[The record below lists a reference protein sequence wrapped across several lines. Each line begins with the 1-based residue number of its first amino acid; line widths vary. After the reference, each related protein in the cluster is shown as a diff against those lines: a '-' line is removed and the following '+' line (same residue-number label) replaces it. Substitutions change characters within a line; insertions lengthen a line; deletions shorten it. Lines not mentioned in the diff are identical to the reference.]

1 MLFILLFI
9 FILNV
14 VAIVLTYK
22 FLPDMEKRDRII
34 FVGVGIA
41 IIYMLTSLVYWISTK
56 NVKIEEVSNMGK
68 NIITFMFVPI
78 NSIAVL
84 PIIAKSYNKYKIG
97 RLAADK
103 LRNRVIAISIPL
115 IIILIIECIY
125 FKNIQD
131 SVVKLIEQ
139 NAASNADKQIMV
151 NMLNEQTTNETTNE
165 TANNHQELQANE
177 IANTAT
183 EQTNSVNVQKNSTV
197 NDVTNTTND
206 KQGQQENNT
215 NN

>member
-139 NAASNADKQIMV
+139 NAASNADKQIIV
-151 NMLNEQTTNETTNE
+151 NMLNEQTTNE

>member
-139 NAASNADKQIMV
+139 NAASNADKQIIV
-151 NMLNEQTTNETTNE
+151 NMLNEQTTNETT
-165 TANNHQELQANE
+165 NNHQELQANE

-206 KQGQQENNT
+206 KQDQQENNT

>member
-97 RLAADK
+97 RLAIDK

-139 NAASNADKQIMV
+139 NAASNVDKQIIV
-151 NMLNEQTTNETTNE
+151 NMINEQATNEATNETENK
-165 TANNHQELQANE
+165 QESQANE

-197 NDVTNTTND
+197 NDTTNTTND
-206 KQGQQENNT
+206 KQDRQENNT

>member
-115 IIILIIECIY
+115 IIILIVECVY

-139 NAASNADKQIMV
+139 NAASNADKQIIV
-151 NMLNEQTTNETTNE
+151 NMLNEQTTNETANE
-165 TANNHQELQANE
+165 TENNQESQANE
-177 IANTAT
+177 MANTAT
-183 EQTNSVNVQKNSTV
+183 EQTNSVNVQKNSTG
-197 NDVTNTTND
+197 NDTTNTTND
-206 KQGQQENNT
+206 EQDQQENNT

>member
-97 RLAADK
+97 RLATDK

-115 IIILIIECIY
+115 IIILIIECVY

-139 NAASNADKQIMV
+139 NAASNADKQIIV
-151 NMLNEQTTNETTNE
+151 NMLNEQTTNETANE
-165 TANNHQELQANE
+165 TENNQESQANE
-177 IANTAT
+177 MANTAT
-183 EQTNSVNVQKNSTV
+183 EQTNSVNVQKNSTG
-197 NDVTNTTND
+197 NDTTNTTND
-206 KQGQQENNT
+206 EQDQQENNT

>member
-97 RLAADK
+97 RLAIDK

-139 NAASNADKQIMV
+139 NAASNVDKQIIV
-151 NMLNEQTTNETTNE
+151 NMLNEQATNEATNETENK
-165 TANNHQELQANE
+165 QESQANE

-197 NDVTNTTND
+197 NDTTNTTND
-206 KQGQQENNT
+206 KQDRQENNT